1 MTESQYAYV
10 GVNHS
15 GVRQGNRAAIFRA
28 IRALGPI
35 ARIDLARQ
43 SGLNPGTVTNI
54 VDELI
59 AAGLVSEAGQGPSR
73 VGRRPVYL
81 AVNARARYAIG
92 VDIARDAIG
101 GALIDLS
108 GRAVA
113 RARGVHGPW
122 PNGAIVAE
130 SVAAI
135 VAELLNSLDAAERP
149 SVVGI
154 GIGAPGPLSIRSGR
168 FLAPP
173 TFGTWGDIAL
183 RDVIGER
190 FRVPTYVD
198 NNANT
203 STLAELWFGAGQ
215 GVSHFVLLT
224 LGTGVGAGLVLDG
237 ELYRGEHDLAGELGH
252 LSIQFDG
259 PRCACGNY
267 GCLELYVAV
276 PRILAALRAALDAG
290 EPSALRDA
298 ASGGGGLTLD
308 AAIAAAKAGDRLAG
322 RVFDDVAR
330 YLATG
335 LVTIANTFDPQLIL
349 LGRDLARADDLLL
362 DPVRAIVAGRVFP
375 ALRDSLRIEIA
386 ALPDAP
392 AVGAATLA
400 LREFFHAP
408 LARL

>member
-1 MTESQYAYV
+1 MTDLPNAYV
-10 GVNHS
+10 GTNHQS
-15 GVRQGNRAAIFRA
+15 VRQGNRAAIFRA

-35 ARIDLARQ
+35 ARVDLARQ

-59 AAGLVSEAGQGPSR
+59 AAGLVTETGHGPSR
-73 VGRRPVYL
+73 VGRRPVNL
-81 AVNARARYAIG
+81 EINQRARYAIG

-108 GRAVA
+108 GGAVA
-113 RARGVHGPW
+113 RRRGADGPW
-122 PNGAIVAE
+122 PTGAAVVAAVVAIVE
-130 SVAAI
+130 
-135 VAELLNSLDAAERP
+135 ELLATVAPEERTAI
-149 SVVGI
+149 VGI

-183 RDVIGER
+183 RDVISAR
-190 FRVPTYVD
+190 FGLPTYVD

-215 GVSHFVLLT
+215 GVGHFVLLT

-276 PRILAALRAALDAG
+276 PRVLAAARAALEAG
-290 EPSALRDA
+290 EPSSLRDGA
-298 ASGGGGLTLD
+298 GAGPALTLD
-308 AAIAAAKAGDRLAG
+308 ALIAAARAGDPLAA
-322 RVFDDVAR
+322 RVFADVAR
-330 YLATG
+330 FLATG
-335 LVTIANTFDPQLIL
+335 LVSIANTFDPQLIL
-349 LGRDLARADDLLL
+349 LGRGLARAGDLLL
-362 DPVRAIVAGRVFP
+362 DPVRAIVAERVFP

-408 LARL
+408 LV